1 MLQKEQPNDK
11 KGRKFDTD
19 MVIFR
24 HGTAE
29 KGEEIGIEVKT
40 LGVGDEKGVKLPSKT
55 LDVGEI
61 DAMKRKYLEKCA
73 KHWDETKKWKFI
85 KVE

>member
-1 MLQKEQPNDK
+1 MAIL
-11 KGRKFDTD
+11 RY
-19 MVIFR
+19 
-24 HGTAE
+24 GTTE

-40 LGVGDEKGVKLPSKT
+40 LGVGDEKGVKLQSKI

-61 DAMKRKYLEKCA
+61 DVMKRKYLEKCA

-85 KVE
+85 KVK